1 MDTTAQIL
9 VVSGI
14 TYIILITVFCMIVA
28 GGIIMLVLVHQKKQL
43 QYFREK
49 EQLKTLFEK
58 EVLQTQ
64 LEIQEQTFIN
74 ISQEIHDNIGQVLSL
89 AKLHINTIAD
99 TQPEPLQS
107 KLQDSKHLITK
118 AIQDL
123 RDLSKSLNTDY
134 VNDIGLL
141 RAIEYELEII
151 QRSGTYQV
159 IFNTSG
165 TKLRLGQQ
173 EELILFRIV
182 QEALHNIIKHA
193 KATMMTVEIVFG
205 HDLFTLHISDNG
217 VGFDSSRLAVS
228 NYDGFGLGLR
238 NIYNRSRLINAD
250 LIIDG
255 KPGEGTTTVIT
266 LPLKIQ
272 N

>member
-1 MDTTAQIL
+1 MDTTAEIL

-14 TYIILITVFCMIVA
+14 TSILIISVFLMIVA
-28 GGIIMLVLVHQKKQL
+28 GGIIMLVLVHQKKQV

-49 EQLKTLFEK
+49 EQLKTVFEK
-58 EVLQTQ
+58 EMLQTQ
-64 LEIQEQTFIN
+64 LEIQEQTFKN
-74 ISQEIHDNIGQVLSL
+74 ISQEIHDNIGQVLTL

-107 KLQDSKHLITK
+107 KLQDSKNLITK

-134 VNDIGLL
+134 VNNIGLL

-165 TKLRLGQQ
+165 EKQRLGQQ

-193 KATMMTVEIVFG
+193 KATMITVEIIFSQ
-205 HDLFTLHISDNG
+205 DLFTLHINDNG

-238 NIYNRSRLINAD
+238 NIYNRATMINAD
-250 LIIDG
+250 LTIDG
-255 KPGEGTTTVIT
+255 KPGEGTTTVLT
-266 LPLKIQ
+266 LPLQIQ

>member
-1 MDTTAQIL
+1 MDKTAEIL

-14 TYIILITVFCMIVA
+14 TSILIITVFLMIVA
-28 GGIIMLVLVHQKKQL
+28 GGIIMLVLVHQKKQV

-99 TQPEPLQS
+99 AHPQSLQT
-107 KLQDSKHLITK
+107 KLQDSKHLISK

-123 RDLSKSLNTDY
+123 RDLSKSINTDY
-134 VNDIGLL
+134 INEIGLL
-141 RAIEYELEII
+141 QAIEYELGII

-159 IFNTSG
+159 ICNTSG
-165 TKLRLGQQ
+165 TKQRLGQQ

-193 KATMMTVEIVFG
+193 KATIITVNITFE
-205 HDLFTLHISDNG
+205 HDLFTLHLNDNG
-217 VGFDSSRLAVS
+217 IGFDSSKLALN
-228 NYDGFGLGLR
+228 NYEGFGLGLR
-238 NIYNRSRLINAD
+238 NLYNRARLINAN
-250 LIIDG
+250 IRINS
-255 KPGEGTTTVIT
+255 KPGEGTSIVLT
-266 LPLKIQ
+266 LPLQIQ